1 MKVTAAYS
9 CIITLTWWAFSSA
22 PVFAQGQQG
31 SGSPYSAF
39 GFGDLQG
46 ATQVVQATAGGA
58 GIAIADPYGVSL
70 ANPASYAG
78 LAHTAFETGLV
89 VRNTRSET
97 NALTSN
103 GRNSRLLGLT
113 IGVPFGRGRWGMALG
128 LSPTTAV
135 NYQLDEQVAVE
146 GGAARFEYTGS
157 GGLNRAFIGFGHVI
171 WQRSDST
178 TKGGKLSAGANIDYL
193 FGTMTSARKA
203 YYPANAGYYNT
214 SASSSLVVRSPSA
227 SFGLQ
232 YADDLIGLERAKAR
246 MAARKERLQAKDRR
260 EEMDWLNAG
269 RDPKERRAVQLP
281 KGTGEALRFRIGVA
295 AELPATLAARH
306 TVLVNNFVIGSTGVE
321 FPRDTAVSIE
331 GARGQLE
338 LPFGIGFGF
347 TVYNRRWSVTAEHK
361 RRDWSR
367 TVVDVE
373 GYPQRNELTAGSSY
387 ALGASFR
394 PAGDEAGNL
403 ITGTIYR
410 AGLRYADDYVTI
422 KGTALTQI
430 GMSFGISLPV
440 GSRSRSRLNLGTE
453 LGQRGTTNDGLLL
466 ERYANVYIGIT
477 ITPELNE
484 PWFKKRRID

>member
-1 MKVTAAYS
+1 MKATAAYS
-9 CIITLTWWAFSSA
+9 CISILVIWAASGIQVA
-22 PVFAQGQQG
+22 AQGQQG

-46 ATQVVQATAGGA
+46 ATQVVQATTGGA
-58 GIAIADPYGVSL
+58 GIAIADPYGVSF

-78 LAHTAFETGLV
+78 LAHTTFETGLV
-89 VRNTRSET
+89 VRNTQSET
-97 NALTSN
+97 SALTSS

-113 IGVPFGRGRWGMALG
+113 IGVPFARGRWGMALG
-128 LSPTTAV
+128 LSPTSAV
-135 NYQLDEQVAVE
+135 NYRLTEQVAVE
-146 GGAARFEYTGS
+146 GGAARFEYAGS

-178 TKGGKLSAGANIDYL
+178 SKGGKLSVGANIDYL
-193 FGTMTSARKA
+193 FGSMESSRKA

-214 SASSSLVVRSPSA
+214 SAGSALVVRSPSG
-227 SFGLQ
+227 SVGLQ
-232 YADDLIGLERAKAR
+232 YADDLIGLKRAEER

-260 EEMDWLNAG
+260 AEMDWLNAG
-269 RDPKERRAVQLP
+269 RDPKERRAIRLP
-281 KGTGEALRFRIGVA
+281 KGTGEALRFRIGA
-295 AELPATLAARH
+295 AFELPAALAARN
-306 TVLVNNFVIGSTGVE
+306 TVLVNNFVVGSTGVE

-331 GARGQLE
+331 GARGRLE
-338 LPFGIGFGF
+338 IPMGIGFGF
-347 TVYNRRWSVTAEHK
+347 TVYNRRWSLTVEHK

-373 GYPQRNELTAGSSY
+373 GYPQRSELTAGSSY
-387 ALGASFR
+387 AVGATFR

-403 ITGTIYR
+403 LTGAIYR
-410 AGLRYADDYVTI
+410 AGLRYADDYVTV

-466 ERYANVYIGIT
+466 ERYANVYIGVT